1 MSFSRCFKLIAA
13 LLAVL
18 VSVSF
23 AAKTASGKF
32 RYAVGDVF
40 LHRNGE
46 KQVVKSTEPTKLK
59 QAKNV
64 REGDDIETLIESEV
78 IVALP
83 DGSSFNVQENT
94 IVAITKLSFD
104 DGENNFVTEIKKGKM
119 SFDVQKQANSKS
131 NFKFK
136 TGTATAAIRGTEGFV
151 GVSKGNQT
159 VASLIQGLLDFTS
172 ANSNKSV
179 SIKGGQTVI
188 STEDDFIVMDLSTS
202 GNPKLFDIIDSL
214 LNKSSLN
221 ADSLRSTLEQKDKEL
236 ADSLNSA
243 RNKVNCSFASI
254 PDTTYTPNQIVK
266 ATCTE
271 GTYVRIFDEP
281 ILSNGSEIELQIGWA
296 PGLVGKKRIPI
307 TCHVDNTTF
316 PCGQIETYYAGNNQ
330 SGENTHTPLTV
341 TSSSPLDICEK
352 ANAVVEGVF
361 DTTDPDAVLTVSLGK
376 QSSTNLFSSSGTF
389 SYSFS
394 ISDKNKNW
402 NEKEIVVNYES
413 SKNGN
418 QKIKVPLKIN
428 KTCKA
433 VNLLPPAMT
442 IYANKCK
449 AYLSMEQIEDDKAIY
464 TFFIDNVAQKEI
476 LLEKNT
482 MIKEELKP
490 GALNY
495 KFLLVDQAE
504 NKIVLNKKLE
514 CYPSLPN
521 AKIKVEGAIKERLR
535 VPPAPEGFNN
545 LFRQL
550 RFTIAGLPNNDL
562 SFIKQIVI
570 SQSGKSDIILMGTS
584 IQSNKIDQQV
594 EVSRGKTNK
603 IKITVTLKGGD
614 VLNAY
619 KYYEV
624 R

>member
-18 VSVSF
+18 VSISF
-23 AAKTASGKF
+23 AAKSASGKF

-46 KQVVKSTEPTKLK
+46 KQVVKSSEPTKLK

-64 REGDDIETLIESEV
+64 REGDDIETLLESEV

-136 TGTATAAIRGTEGFV
+136 TGTATAAIRGTEGFI
-151 GVSKGNQT
+151 GVSKGNKA
-159 VASLIQGLLDFTS
+159 VASLIQGLLDFS
-172 ANSNKSV
+172 DANSSKSV

-214 LNKSSLN
+214 LNNTSLN

-236 ADSLNSA
+236 ADTLNSI
-243 RNKVNCSFASI
+243 RNKVNCTFASI
-254 PDTTYTPNQIVK
+254 PDTIYSPNQVIK

-281 ILSNGSEIELQIGWA
+281 VLSNGSEIELQIGWA
-296 PGLVGKKRIPI
+296 PGLIGKKRIPI
-307 TCHVDNTTF
+307 TCLRDSTTF
-316 PCGQIETYYAGNNQ
+316 PCGQIETYYAGMNQ
-330 SGENTHTPLTV
+330 PNGNVHTPLTV
-341 TSSSPLDICEK
+341 TSSSPLEICEK
-352 ANAVVEGVF
+352 ANAIIEGVY
-361 DTTDPDAVLTVSLGK
+361 DTTDHEAILTATLGK
-376 QSSTNLFSSSGTF
+376 LTSPNLVSSSGTF
-389 SYSFS
+389 SYSFP

-402 NEKEIVVNYES
+402 NEKEIVIKYES
-413 SKNGN
+413 SLNGN
-418 QKIKVPLKIN
+418 QKVKVPLKIN

-449 AYLSMEQIEDDKAIY
+449 AYLSLEQLEGDRAIY
-464 TFFIDNVAQKEI
+464 TFFIDNVAQKEV

-482 MIKEELKP
+482 MIKENLKP
-490 GALNY
+490 GIVNY
-495 KFLLVDQAE
+495 KFLLVDQAD
-504 NKIVLNKKLE
+504 NKIELNKKIE

-521 AKIKVEGAIKERLR
+521 ARIKIDGKERERIR
-535 VPPAPEGFNN
+535 VPPPPEGFNN
-545 LFRQL
+545 LYRQL
-550 RFTIAGLPNNDL
+550 RFTITGLPNNDL
-562 SFIKQIVI
+562 NFIKQIVI
-570 SQSGKSDIILMGTS
+570 SQYGKSDIILMGTS
-584 IQSNKIDQQV
+584 IQSNTIDQQV
-594 EVSRGKTNK
+594 ELSRGKENK

-614 VLNAY
+614 ILNAY